1 MKELTPKQLRVV
13 CRVGDLKCKTSAD
26 FVPLKDIVGQKRALR
41 ALSFG
46 LEIGDH
52 GFNIYVSGA
61 HGTGRTTAVT
71 RYLNEI
77 AAKDS
82 APSDV
87 LYVSNFSDPYQ
98 PKALMLSAGKGKELV
113 VDLDNFIEAARN
125 SITKMLESEE
135 FANSREDRRSQYE
148 RVRND
153 ILTKMQ
159 EKAQKAG
166 FALRG
171 TQTGLQI
178 VPMIE
183 GEEVKRSQVA
193 KMSAEDRESIENRR
207 EALETELRKL
217 FRTLQTLEREFVKV
231 LRKMEEDSVRFTL
244 NPIIDDFLDEYSNY
258 PEVSEFIHDIA
269 KDLTENLSVFMGRQ
283 EGKVTVPPQQQPR
296 RISQEEFSK
305 RYRANLIVD
314 NSEQEGAPVL
324 IITNPTYSNLFGRIE
339 KEPRF
344 GTLFTDF
351 SMIRPGAL
359 HKVNGGYLVVPIR
372 ELLTSPLSY
381 SALKRALQNN
391 HIVIE
396 EPAEQVG
403 FLSMKTLRPE
413 PIPLKIKV
421 VIIGDPFIYQQLYI
435 LDPDFRE
442 LFKVKADFDT
452 SMDRTGKNILL
463 YCQFIRSLTQKE
475 ELRELAAEAI
485 AEVVDY
491 SSRLAENQTKLSVHF
506 GVIADVIREANY
518 YAKGDRKR
526 LIERKHI
533 IQALEARLY
542 RSNLLEEKIRELIQK
557 EVILISFTGEV
568 VGQINGLSVLSLGDF
583 AFGRPSR
590 VTASV
595 APGRGRVIDIEREA
609 GMGGNIHHK
618 GVHILSGY
626 LSEKFGRDKPLSLS
640 ARLVFEQSYS
650 GIEGD
655 SASSTELYAL
665 LSALSGVPIQQRFA
679 VTGSVNQ
686 HGEVQAIG
694 GVNEK
699 IEGYFAVCK
708 VMGLTGDQGVL
719 IPKSNMRNL
728 MLKEEVVK
736 AVEAGKFH
744 IFTVES
750 IDEGIALLTGMSAS
764 KINALADKRLQEM
777 ANTMRDYS
785 IPPT

>member
-1 MKELTPKQLRVV
+1 MKELTPKQLRAV
-13 CRVGDLKCKTSAD
+13 CRASDLKCKSSAD
-26 FVPLKDIVGQKRALR
+26 FPPLKDIVGQKRALQ

-71 RYLNEI
+71 TYLNEI
-77 AAKDS
+77 AAKDP

-87 LYVSNFSDPYQ
+87 VYVSNFSDPYQ
-98 PKALMLSAGKGKELV
+98 PKALMLSAGKGKGLV
-113 VDLDNFIEAARN
+113 VDLDNFIEASRN
-125 SITKMLESEE
+125 AITKMLESEE
-135 FANSREDRRSQYE
+135 YANSREDRRSQYE
-148 RVRND
+148 RQRND
-153 ILTKMQ
+153 ILTDMQ

-171 TQTGLQI
+171 TQTGLVI
-178 VPMIE
+178 VPVVE

-217 FRTLQTLEREFVKV
+217 FMKLQTLERELVQE
-231 LRKMEEDSVRFTL
+231 LRKMEEEAVRFTL
-244 NPIIDDFLDEYSNY
+244 NPIIDDFLDEYTNY
-258 PEVSEFIHDIA
+258 PEISEFIHAIA
-269 KDLTENLSVFMGRQ
+269 KDITGNLSIFMGQ
-283 EGKVTVPPQQQPR
+283 QGGNVTGPPQQQPR
-296 RISQEEFSK
+296 RISPEEFSK

-324 IITNPTYSNLFGRIE
+324 IVTNPTYSNLFGRIE
-339 KEPRF
+339 KESRF

-381 SALKRALQNN
+381 QALKRALQNN
-391 HIVIE
+391 HIIIE
-396 EPAEQVG
+396 EPAEQAG

-413 PIPLKIKV
+413 PIPLKVKV
-421 VIIGDPFIYQQLYI
+421 VIIGDPFIYRQLYI

-452 SMDRTGKNILL
+452 SMERSEKNIKL
-463 YCQFIRSLTQKE
+463 YCQFIRSLTHKE
-475 ELRELAAEAI
+475 ELRELSVEAI
-485 AEVVDY
+485 AEIVDY
-491 SSRLAENQTKLSVHF
+491 SSRLADNQTKLSVQF
-506 GVIADVIREANY
+506 SVIADVIREANY
-518 YAKGDRKR
+518 YAKEARTR

-557 EVILISFTGEV
+557 EVILITTKGEV

-609 GMGGNIHHK
+609 GLGGNIHHK

-626 LSEKFGRDKPLSLS
+626 LSERFGRDKPLSLS

-650 GIEGD
+650 GVEGD

-665 LSALSGVPIQQRFA
+665 LSALSGVAIQQRFA

-686 HGEVQAIG
+686 QGEVQAIG

-708 VMGLTGDQGVL
+708 LTGLTGDQGVL
-719 IPKSNMRNL
+719 IPKANIQNL

-744 IFTVES
+744 IFAVET
-750 IDEGIALLTGMSAS
+750 IDEGIALLTGKPAS
-764 KINALADKRLQEM
+764 EINELADKRLKEM
-777 ANTMRDYS
+777 ANVMREYS
-785 IPPT
+785 TSPK

>member
-1 MKELTPKQLRVV
+1 MKELTSKQLRAV
-13 CRVGDLKCKTSAD
+13 CRVKDLKCKTSAD
-26 FVPLKDIVGQKRALR
+26 FPALKDIVGQKRALQ

-46 LEIGDH
+46 LEIVDH

-77 AAKDS
+77 AVKDPT
-82 APSDV
+82 PSDV
-87 LYVSNFSDPYQ
+87 VYVSNFGDPYQ
-98 PKALMLSAGKGKELV
+98 PRALLLSAGKGKELV
-113 VDLDNFIEAARN
+113 VDLDNFVEASRN
-125 SITKMLESEE
+125 AITKMLESEE
-135 FANSREDRRSQYE
+135 YAIAREEKRSQYE
-148 RVRND
+148 RQRND
-153 ILTKMQ
+153 ILTEMQ
-159 EKAQKAG
+159 KRAQKAG

-171 TQTGLQI
+171 TQTGLVI
-178 VPMIE
+178 VPIVE

-193 KMSAEDRESIENRR
+193 KMSAEDRETIENKR

-217 FRTLQTLEREFVKV
+217 FRKLQSLERELVQE
-231 LRKMEEDSVRFTL
+231 LRKAEEDAVRFTL
-244 NPIIDDFLDEYSNY
+244 NPIIDDFLDEYTNY
-258 PEVSEFIHDIA
+258 PEIGEFIHDIA
-269 KDLTENLSVFMGRQ
+269 KDITENLPIFMGRQ
-283 EGKVTVPPQQQPR
+283 EGNVTAPQQQRPR
-296 RISQEEFSK
+296 TISPEEFSK

-314 NSEQEGAPVL
+314 NSDQKGAPVR

-351 SMIRPGAL
+351 SMIRPGVL
-359 HKVNGGYLVVPIR
+359 HEVNGGYLVVPVR

-381 SALKRALQNN
+381 PALKRALQNS

-396 EPAEQVG
+396 EPAEQAG

-413 PIPLKIKV
+413 PIPLKVKV
-421 VIIGDPFIYQQLYI
+421 IIIGDPFIYQQLYI

-442 LFKVKADFDT
+442 LFKVKADFDI
-452 SMDRTGKNILL
+452 SMDRTEKNVQL

-475 ELRELAAEAI
+475 ELHELVVEAI
-485 AEVVDY
+485 AEIVDY
-491 SSRLAENQTKLSVHF
+491 SSRLAENQTKLSVQF
-506 GVIADVIREANY
+506 SVIADVIREANY
-518 YAKGDRKR
+518 YAKEDRKR

-533 IQALEARLY
+533 LQALEARLY
-542 RSNLLEEKIRELIQK
+542 RSNLLEEKIRELIEK
-557 EVILISFTGEV
+557 EIILITTKGES
-568 VGQINGLSVLSLGDF
+568 VGQVNGLSVLSLGDF
-583 AFGRPSR
+583 SFGRPSR

-609 GMGGNIHHK
+609 GLGGNIHHK

-650 GIEGD
+650 GVEGD

-665 LSALSGVPIQQRFA
+665 LSALSDVPIQQRFA

-708 VMGLTGDQGVL
+708 LTGLTGDQGVL
-719 IPKSNMRNL
+719 IPKANIQNL

-744 IFTVES
+744 IYTVET
-750 IDEGIALLTGMSAS
+750 IDEGIELLTGKPATE
-764 KINALADKRLQEM
+764 INKLADKRLKEM
-777 ANTMRDYS
+777 ADVMREYS
-785 IPPT
+785 TSPK

>member
-1 MKELTPKQLRVV
+1 M
-13 CRVGDLKCKTSAD
+13 
-26 FVPLKDIVGQKRALR
+26 GQKRALQ

-46 LEIGDH
+46 LEISDH
-52 GFNIYVSGA
+52 GFNIYVSGG

-71 RYLNEI
+71 TYLNEI
-77 AAKDS
+77 ASKEPV
-82 APSDV
+82 PSDV

-98 PKALMLSAGKGKELV
+98 PRALMLSAGKGKALV
-113 VDLDNFIEAARN
+113 VDLDNFVEAARN

-135 FANSREDRRSQYE
+135 FVTSREDRRSQYE

-171 TQTGLQI
+171 TQTGLVI
-178 VPMIE
+178 VPVVE

-193 KMSAEDRESIENRR
+193 KMSAEERESIENRR
-207 EALETELRKL
+207 EVLETELRKL
-217 FRTLQTLEREFVKV
+217 FRALQTLERELVAALK
-231 LRKMEEDSVRFTL
+231 KMEEDAVRFTL
-244 NPIIDDFLDEYSNY
+244 NPIIDDFLDEYTNY

-269 KDLTENLSVFMGRQ
+269 KDITENLSIFMGRQ
-283 EGKVTVPPQQQPR
+283 EGNVTLPPQQQSR
-296 RISQEEFSK
+296 RISPEEFSK
-305 RYRANLIVD
+305 RYKANLIVD
-314 NSEQEGAPVL
+314 NSEQEGAPVM

-344 GTLFTDF
+344 GTLFTDY

-359 HKVNGGYLVVPIR
+359 HKVNGGYLVVPVR

-381 SALKRALQNN
+381 PALKRALQNN
-391 HIVIE
+391 HVVIE

-413 PIPLKIKV
+413 SIPLKIKV

-452 SMDRTGKNILL
+452 SMDRTEKNIRL

-491 SSRLAENQTKLSVHF
+491 SSRLAENQAKLSVHF
-506 GVIADVIREANY
+506 GVIADIIREANH
-518 YAKGDRKR
+518 YAKEDRKR

-533 IQALEARLY
+533 IKALEARLY
-542 RSNLLEEKIRELIQK
+542 RSNLLEEKIRELIEK
-557 EVILISFTGEV
+557 EVILITTKGEV

-609 GMGGNIHHK
+609 GLGGSIHHK

-650 GIEGD
+650 GVEGD

-686 HGEVQAIG
+686 HGEIQAIG

-708 VMGLTGDQGVL
+708 VTGLTGDQGVL
-719 IPKSNMRNL
+719 IPKANIQNL
-728 MLKEEVVK
+728 MLKEEIVK

-744 IFTVES
+744 IFAVDT
-750 IDEGIALLTGMSAS
+750 IDEGIELLTGRPAS
-764 KINALADKRLQEM
+764 EINKLADKRLQEM
-777 ANTMRDYS
+777 ANVMREFS
-785 IPPT
+785 TPPK